1 MKHGS
6 LFSGELKAF
15 WSAPA
20 VAFCSMAHSLNLKE
34 ERYAGRAERDGELL
48 QSLHPDGTWNTSC
61 HGSVFSGGFFPPP
74 TLYVGASDLK
84 YLQQYFAVFPV
95 LRLHRGESICR
106 TGPCHQDYI
115 DVKDTAAP
123 LSQFMKAFALPK
135 FKQLKENPQTVG
147 KE

>member
-1 MKHGS
+1 MLGGQEGMGS
-6 LFSGELKAF
+6 CCSPCILMALEIH
-15 WSAPA
+15 PVMA
-20 VAFCSMAHSLNLKE
+20 V
-34 ERYAGRAERDGELL
+34 Y
-48 QSLHPDGTWNTSC
+48 
-61 HGSVFSGGFFPPP
+61 SVVGFFPPP